1 MTDNFMPI
9 YNPWSL
15 ISFEF
20 TNIYLP
26 NLVSTF
32 HIELSSEIRREKERE
47 WRERERERRRN
58 GLYDRHDLMNFA
70 PL

>member
-1 MTDNFMPI
+1 MTDNVMPI

-32 HIELSSEIRREKERE
+32 NTGLSSEIR
-47 WRERERERRRN
+47 ERERETERETAHRDTCREL
-58 GLYDRHDLMNFA
+58 GR
-70 PL
+70 